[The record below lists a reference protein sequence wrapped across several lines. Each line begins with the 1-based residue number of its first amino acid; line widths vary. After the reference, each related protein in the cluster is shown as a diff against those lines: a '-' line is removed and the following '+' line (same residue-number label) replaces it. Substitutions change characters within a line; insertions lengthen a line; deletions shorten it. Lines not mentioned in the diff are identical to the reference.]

1 MAIRRLAGLSLVSR
15 ATLLIALL
23 SPGLACVGVDEELRA
38 LGWNQKPEEPI
49 KLTDAEQMIDELDRI
64 MTAYGTISVKT
75 PDVWGQDRLAK
86 FRSEYEL
93 QMAEWLK
100 HGFKSDI
107 NAAVR
112 RSEIESTQVQTGTSY
127 NPPPSKNA
135 RARREFQ
142 PHDDVQEPRKHEPAP
157 PGIEHA
163 GRKGSTRPRADRGA

>member
-1 MAIRRLAGLSLVSR
+1 MAARRLARSLDIVR
-15 ATLLIALL
+15 GILLLAFLT
-23 SPGLACVGVDEELRA
+23 SGLACVGVDGELRP
-38 LGWNQKPEEPI
+38 LNWSQKPGEPI
-49 KLTDAEQMIDELDRI
+49 KLTDAEEMIDDLDRI

-112 RSEIESTQVQTGTSY
+112 RSEFESTQFQAGTSY
-127 NPPPSKNA
+127 GAPSA
-135 RARREFQ
+135 SQDPQRR
-142 PHDDVQEPRKHEPAP
+142 K
-157 PGIEHA
+157 
-163 GRKGSTRPRADRGA
+163 TRIPV